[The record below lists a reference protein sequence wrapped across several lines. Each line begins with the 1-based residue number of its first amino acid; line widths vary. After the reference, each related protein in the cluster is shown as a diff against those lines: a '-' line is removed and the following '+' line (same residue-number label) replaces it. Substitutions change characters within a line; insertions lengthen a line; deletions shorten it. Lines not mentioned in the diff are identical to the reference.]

1 MKIDI
6 LTLFPEM
13 LQGPLN
19 ESIMKRAQDK
29 HLVRFQLV
37 NIRDFADN
45 KHRTVDDEPFGGGPG
60 MIMQP
65 QPVFSA
71 VEAAVSESLDKVG
84 LTGEKKIRSGSP
96 RIILMSPQGRV
107 FKQSIAAE
115 LAQEEHLIL
124 VCGHYEGIDERI
136 REHCIT
142 DELSIGDYVLTGG
155 ELAAMV
161 ICDAVVRLVPGVLG
175 DHASVEEESFS
186 AGMLEYP
193 QYTRPRDFRGWKVP
207 DVLLSGNHAAI
218 SKWRRQQALQRTRER
233 RPDLFQC
240 LEDKK

>member
-6 LTLFPEM
+6 MTLFPEM

>member
-71 VEAAVSESLDKVG
+71 VEAAVSESLDQVG